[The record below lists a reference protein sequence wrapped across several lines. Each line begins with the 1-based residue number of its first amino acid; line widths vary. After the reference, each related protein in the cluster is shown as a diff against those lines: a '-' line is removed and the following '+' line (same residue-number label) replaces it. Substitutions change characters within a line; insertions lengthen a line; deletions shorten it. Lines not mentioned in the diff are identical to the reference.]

1 MMNSRN
7 KFDAMLD
14 VIESGDTESL
24 DQQNARH
31 IELMKK
37 LLDDHLAQQQGILAE
52 FTKGSKV
59 NIAEMRKWR
68 EEMTR
73 ERKVLAKTLAAH
85 EAQIDR
91 LSSYSDGVFLS
102 RRVYNRCLGIFTCS
116 VIIVTALTTLALFV
130 WMKNL

>member
-37 LLDDHLAQQQGILAE
+37 LLDNHLAQQQGILAE
-52 FTKGSKV
+52 FTEGGKASTV
-59 NIAEMRKWR
+59 EMKKWR
-68 EEMTR
+68 EEMAR

-102 RRVYNRCLGIFTCS
+102 RRVYNWCLGIFTCS

-130 WMKNL
+130 WMKIL

>member
-1 MMNSRN
+1 MHKN
-7 KFDAMLD
+7 KIDELFDS
-14 VIESGDTESL
+14 IEAGDCVNIE
-24 DQQNARH
+24 QQNSQH
-31 IELMKK
+31 LTQMKN
-37 LLDDHLAQQQGILAE
+37 LLDDHLAQQQGILVE
-52 FTKGSKV
+52 FTKGVKV

-73 ERKVLAKTLAAH
+73 ERKMLAKTIAAH

-102 RRVYNRCLGIFTCS
+102 RRVYNWCLGIFTCS
-116 VIIVTALTTLALFV
+116 IIIVTALITLALFV